1 MKILNS
7 NTIVAMTLLLI
18 IQLTHINYVNAS
30 QSQQVKKQQSAS
42 TLFLL
47 INKRLSYMEDVALYK
62 AQKQLPIENI
72 KREQQVLA
80 KAMASAATQ
89 DLDPKLIEVF
99 FRAQIDSAKAIQY
112 RYRAELLTEAIEKL
126 PPDLSKEIRPALLRL
141 GDEIIGQIATHIRE
155 HGQLERSLM
164 PMFYTLL
171 HQKYLSDRDKQQLFK
186 GLSQIKLSNNND

>member
-126 PPDLSKEIRPALLRL
+126 PPDLSKEIRPQLLRL